1 MEIYWS
7 EIHVNLRNLFQLDHT
22 STQEPVKTW
31 SFLRDFLGKT
41 GTSFELTAL
50 KVSSLPLNQN
60 DGR

>member
-7 EIHVNLRNLFQLDHT
+7 EIHVILRNLFQLDNT
-22 STQEPVKTW
+22 STQEPVKTR
-31 SFLRDFLGKT
+31 SFLRDFLVKT

-50 KVSSLPLNQN
+50 KASSPPLSQN

>member
-22 STQEPVKTW
+22 STQEPVQTW
-31 SFLRDFLGKT
+31 SFLRDILGKT

>member
-1 MEIYWS
+1 MERYWS

-31 SFLRDFLGKT
+31 SFLRDILGKT

-50 KVSSLPLNQN
+50 KVSSLTLNQN

>member
-31 SFLRDFLGKT
+31 SFLRDILGKT

-50 KVSSLPLNQN
+50 KVSSLTLNQN